1 MDVADTY
8 DLQPCLNLFCERKWV
23 KYVKVLVD
31 ILSLQFALVFAW
43 MIRSY
48 FCICLPLE
56 MSARTY
62 WDLAIALLLIPLAYW
77 LKELYPGYGL
87 ATVERLRRRVRAT
100 FIFFVGF
107 VSWDFFVHHPGRSRG
122 IILLTFMFA
131 LVFPPIFQYLS
142 RRLLLYFDCWGMP
155 VIILGAG
162 KTGEQLVWNLLHDKD
177 LGLRPIAVLDDD
189 ESRWGGAIANVP
201 IVGDLSKA
209 SEFSGTVTCAFLAIP
224 SAGRDRIAEL
234 VRNLPFSSVIIIPNL
249 SGIQSLW
256 VEVRDLDGVVGLEL
270 KKKLFL
276 SSNLCFKRFMDYFI
290 GFPLFVLSIPV
301 YVVAALW
308 IVVASPGNPFY
319 CQVREGL
326 GGKKFKVW
334 KLRTMY
340 PQADKLLHE
349 YLENNP
355 AAKAEWNSHFKLKND
370 PRIINGIGT
379 ILRKTSLD
387 ELPQLWNVLK
397 GEMSL
402 VGPRPFPHYHLERF
416 DEDFR
421 CLRRSVLPGMTGLWQ
436 VSARS
441 DGDLQVQES
450 LDTYYIRN
458 WSIWLDIYLL
468 GRTFGVVFSGKG
480 AY

>member
-1 MDVADTY
+1 MIDMNTSQIA
-8 DLQPCLNLFCERKWV
+8 LRLFYERKWV
-23 KYVKVLVD
+23 KWVKVSID
-31 ILSLQFALVFAW
+31 ILSLQIALVFVW
-43 MIRSY
+43 MVCSY
-48 FCICLPLE
+48 FSDWFQLE
-56 MSARTY
+56 LSAQTY
-62 WDLAIALLLIPLAYW
+62 WDLSIALLLIPLTYW
-77 LKELYPGYGL
+77 LMKLYPGYGL
-87 ATVERLRRRVRAT
+87 ATVERFRRRVRAT

-107 VSWDFFVHHPGRSRG
+107 ISWDFLVNCSGRSMA

-131 LVFPPIFQYLS
+131 LILPPIFQYLG

-162 KTGEQLVWNLLHDKD
+162 KTGEQLVRNLISDKN

-189 ESRWGGAIANVP
+189 ESRWGESIVDVP
-201 IVGDLSKA
+201 IVGGFSKA
-209 SEFSGTVTCAFLAIP
+209 SEFNTTVTCAFLAIP
-224 SAGRDRIAEL
+224 GAGRCRIAEL
-234 VRNLPFSSVIIIPNL
+234 VRNLPFSSVVIIPDL

-270 KKKLFL
+270 KKKLL
-276 SSNLCFKRFMDYFI
+276 QRSNWYFKRFMDYFI
-290 GFPLFVLSIPV
+290 GLPLFILSIPV
-301 YVVAALW
+301 YVLAALW
-308 IVVASPGNPFY
+308 IVIVSPGNPFY
-319 CQVREGL
+319 CQVREGVN
-326 GGKKFKVW
+326 GIKFKVW

-340 PQADKLLHE
+340 PQADKLLNE
-349 YLENNP
+349 YLESNP
-355 AAKAEWNSHFKLKND
+355 AAKTEWNTYFKLKND
-370 PRIINGIGT
+370 PRIIRGIGS

-458 WSIWLDIYLL
+458 WSIWLDVYLL
-468 GRTFGVVFSGKG
+468 GRTFAVVLSGKG